1 MSANLNTAVPVVLET
16 EQISVDQRF
25 IALAQALAMGFKTVD
40 IAAQLSVSEAWVREH
55 KKDAAVVKMVSDL
68 QAEALANAKTILAT
82 SSALAAQRL
91 TELLDDPKGSVAL
104 GAANSIL
111 DRNGLKSPD
120 KVEHT
125 NNLFVG
131 VMTTEE
137 IKANLKSRMAA
148 LQEAEQYD

>member
-68 QAEALANAKTILAT
+68 QSEALANAKTILAT

-91 TELLDDPKGSVAL
+91 TELLDPKGSVAL